1 MDVYDEEFLKFRAAL
16 NKQNVKYIMVWGI
29 ATNMNGYQRTT
40 DDIDIWFDDTIENR
54 NKLRTAL
61 RNYGMG
67 DYFMLATMQIVP
79 GWTSFNLNNGTKL
92 DLMVNMKGL

>member
-1 MDVYDEEFLKFRAAL
+1 MDVYDEEFLKFWAAL
-16 NKQNVKYIMVWGI
+16 NKQNVKYIMVGGI

-92 DLMVNMKGL
+92 DLMVNMKG